1 MKYAV
6 PFLMLSF
13 VLNIGL
19 AQAAEL
25 KIGALVSGQVMTVD
39 VKVGDA
45 VKAGQRLLLIDDRRY
60 QAKLALLQA
69 EVSLRE
75 LALADMKIEFE
86 QTQDLFDRTV
96 IARRPFERAKLD
108 YDLAQQALSK
118 AQAELALHQAW
129 WDYFHV
135 KAPVAGR
142 VKSIAVSKGT
152 TVFEENQ
159 QLLILETN

>member
-19 AQAAEL
+19 AQAAEV
-25 KIGALVSGQVMTVD
+25 KIGALVSGQVMAVE

-129 WDYFHV
+129 LDYLHV

-159 QLLILETN
+159 LLLILETN